1 MENFKLA
8 IIGFWGIGADWQ
20 LKRGLELSPDLP
32 DQINTSEKYCSW
44 LCLLVDQIW
53 WSYKPWFKNKYSKIY
68 PLSCANT
75 RYHVADLQNY
85 RMFTSTKNWISQVG
99 WQWNREIL
107 HLCFR
112 WHTLR
117 IYRLVVWENI
127 IIIYTKY
134 HYYINPIFPIS
145 YDRMKPFENVQ
156 FFFSF
161 FFQVSFQ

>member
-85 RMFTSTKNWISQVG
+85 RMFTSTKD
-99 WQWNREIL
+99 
-107 HLCFR
+107 
-112 WHTLR
+112 
-117 IYRLVVWENI
+117 WENI

-145 YDRMKPFENVQ
+145 YDRMKPFENVL